1 MKPTAGKKLS
11 AAEAGTMH
19 FAAYGPEDCIRRSA
33 AGASLS
39 VAGQGHGSRSGG
51 AGQGDCRETA
61 PPRFPAGHA
70 RMRNNSYI

>member
-33 AGASLS
+33 AGLPLS
-39 VAGQGHGSRSGG
+39 VAGQEPQRR
-51 AGQGDCRETA
+51 AGQGTA
-61 PPRFPAGHA
+61 GRTAARFPAGHA